1 MNMFCHNCGKQ
12 IPDDTRFC
20 RYCGAAQGGVQRAPA
35 PAAPPQ
41 PQPAPQPVRSNLP
54 VDEAAFR
61 KYVSP
66 RVFPA
71 FIVICVITIF
81 CWLSMS
87 SEALVI
93 FAALMV
99 VLGIPYLI
107 GKSRVSNF
115 IAKMRANGTYEPVL
129 REFAAASSMLDD
141 KVRCSEN
148 YIFQKGSTKFYAWQD
163 ICWIYRF
170 NRKYLFITYKSL
182 VMVGDRTGTV
192 GPFCSL
198 KIGNQAGTEEM
209 KALAARI
216 RTKNPALLLG
226 YTPAAQQEYHSRYPL
241 RQR

>member
-1 MNMFCHNCGKQ
+1 MYCRHCGKE
-12 IPDDTRFC
+12 IENGVKFC
-20 RYCGAAQGGVQRAPA
+20 NYCGA
-35 PAAPPQ
+35 PQ
-41 PQPAPQPVRSNLP
+41 TVPQNMQPAPQMVRSDLP
-54 VDEAAFR
+54 VDEAAFK

-66 RVFPA
+66 QVLPA
-71 FIVICVITIF
+71 FIVICVITVF
-81 CWLSMS
+81 CWFSMS
-87 SEALVI
+87 SEALII
-93 FAALMV
+93 FASLMA

-129 REFAAASSMLDD
+129 REFAAASPMLDD

-148 YIFQKGSTKFYAWQD
+148 YIFQKGSTKFYTWQD

-170 NRKYLFITYKSL
+170 NRRYLFIPYKSL
-182 VMVGDRTGTV
+182 AMIGDRTGTV
-192 GPFCSL
+192 APFCSL
-198 KIGNQAGTEEM
+198 KIGNQTGTEEL

-216 RTKNPALLLG
+216 CAKNPALLLG